1 MSPADADHNLSKYWL
16 QAQAAVASYVACMVP
31 DFHDAEDVMQS
42 VASAVIDKF
51 DTYDPDRPFVAWAI
65 GIARYEVLNY
75 RRKNKNDRHIFSEA
89 AMSRIENAYAVVD
102 PDIDRY
108 RIALHHCIAGLAERG
123 RKLIEMRYLHGLKSG
138 RIAKRVGMTP
148 AAVSA
153 MLYRVRGSLR
163 NCMDARL
170 RDEGGDA

>member
-1 MSPADADHNLSKYWL
+1 MSPADAEHNLSKHWL

-75 RRKNKNDRHIFSEA
+75 RRKNKSDRHVFSEA
-89 AMSRIENAYAVVD
+89 AMSRIENAYTRVE

-108 RIALHHCIAGLAERG
+108 RIALHHCMAKLAERS
-123 RKLIEMRYLHGLKSG
+123 RKLVELRYLHGLKTG

-153 MLYRVRGSLR
+153 MLYRVRGALR
-163 NCMDARL
+163 TCMDTRL
-170 RDEGGDA
+170 REEGGDA

>member
-1 MSPADADHNLSKYWL
+1 MFLREPDHNLSKHWL
-16 QAQAAVASYVACMVP
+16 QAQAAVASYVASMVP

-51 DTYDPDRPFVAWAI
+51 DTYDPERPFVAWAI
-65 GIARYEVLNY
+65 GIARFEVLNY
-75 RRKNKNDRHIFSEA
+75 RRRNKNDRHIFSEL
-89 AMSRIENAYAVVD
+89 AMSRIENAYIKVE

-108 RIALHHCIAGLAERG
+108 RLALHYCMGGLAERG
-123 RKLIEMRYLHGLKSG
+123 RKLIEMRYLHGLKTG

-153 MLYRVRGSLR
+153 MLYRVRSALR
-163 NCMDARL
+163 NCMDTRL
-170 RDEGGDA
+170 RNEGGDA

>member
-1 MSPADADHNLSKYWL
+1 MSLGDPDQNLSRYWL

-42 VASAVIDKF
+42 VASAVIKKF
-51 DTYDPDRPFVAWAI
+51 DTYDSERPFVAWAI

-75 RRKNKNDRHIFSEA
+75 RRSSQSDPHIFSEA
-89 AMSRIENAYAVVD
+89 AMKRIENSYQKVE
-102 PDIDRY
+102 PDIDPY
-108 RIALHHCIAGLAERG
+108 RIALHECLGGLAERG
-123 RKLIEMRYLHGLKSG
+123 RKLIEMRYLYGLKTG

-153 MLYRVRGSLR
+153 MLYRVRGALR
-163 NCMDARL
+163 NCMDTRL
-170 RDEGGDA
+170 CDEGGDA